1 MGVTGTDTTTL
12 DSLLKRFYTKAAIVD
27 QQQFEPDFIETL
39 PNAPEK
45 PGGVSASVYIGVRLQ
60 RRQDGGAQLQ
70 ADQFRANESGKYGQA
85 VVSCKVNIWPIELT
99 NFLIE
104 AGKGNEYAFMSS
116 LDSEM
121 SDARRAGLKDGN
133 RQAFG
138 DGTGYLALV
147 NGAVINDT
155 ALIVDTPGVQ
165 YFYPGM
171 RIDIYTTAGAAEALN
186 VQISS
191 ISESALTL
199 TLATAVTVSNNSAI
213 LKAGVWNTADVNV
226 TQKEMMGLSGI
237 GDDTTPA
244 TFEGIARGTYDIW
257 KGTVVDGGSAS
268 LTTDLLQRTSD
279 KVERR
284 SGQNVETFVSHR
296 NQRRAYLNLT
306 VPKKRFMS
314 DKMDD
319 GFQVLE
325 WNGFKWLVSHD
336 CQKDTIYMYNKK
348 AVEVFSMHPFD
359 LDQSDG
365 KILKHIPRTD
375 TVEAYYKRYEN
386 IGSRHPA
393 AVGKLKSLA
402 TLTDY

>member
-1 MGVTGTDTTTL
+1 MGVTGSDTSTL

-27 QQQFEPDFIETL
+27 QQQFDPDFIDTL
-39 PNAPEK
+39 PKAPEK
-45 PGGVSASVYIGVRLQ
+45 PGGISASVYMGVRLQ

-70 ADQFRANESGKYGQA
+70 AEQFRNNESGKYGQA

-104 AGKGNEYAFMSS
+104 AGKGNEYSFMSS

-121 SDARRAGLKDGN
+121 ADARRAGLKDGN

-138 DGTGYLALV
+138 DGSGTLAYV
-147 NGAVINDT
+147 NGTIAGSVS
-155 ALIVDTPGVQ
+155 LVVDTPGVQ
-165 YFYPGM
+165 YFFPGM
-171 RIDIYTTAGAAEALN
+171 RIDVYTSAGVAEALN
-186 VQISS
+186 VAISS
-191 ISESALTL
+191 IAESTLTL
-199 TLATAVTVSNNSAI
+199 TLAQAVSVTDNSLI
-213 LKAGVWNTADVNV
+213 YKAGVYNTADVNV

-244 TFEGIARGTYDIW
+244 TFEGIARGTYEIW
-257 KGTVVDGGSAS
+257 KGTVVDASSAS
-268 LTTDLLQRTSD
+268 LTTDLLQRCSD

-296 NQRRAYLNLT
+296 NQRRNYLNLT

-348 AVEVFSMHPFD
+348 AVEVFSMQSFD

-386 IGSRHPA
+386 IGSRHPS

>member
-1 MGVTGTDTTTL
+1 MGVTGTDTSTL

-27 QQQFEPDFIETL
+27 QQQFDPDFIETISK
-39 PNAPEK
+39 APEK
-45 PGGVSASVYIGVRLQ
+45 PGGVTASVYVGVRLQ

-70 ADQFRANESGKYGQA
+70 ADQFRTNESGKYGQA
-85 VVSCKVNIWPIELT
+85 VIGCKVNIWPIELT

-104 AGKGNEYAFMSS
+104 AGRGNEYAFMSS

-138 DGTGYLALV
+138 DGSGVLAYV
-147 NGAVINDT
+147 NGAVNNSVT
-155 ALIVDTPGVQ
+155 VIVDTPGVQ
-165 YFYPGM
+165 YFFPGM
-171 RIDIYTTAGAAEALN
+171 RVDFYTSAGVGEALN
-186 VQISS
+186 CLISS
-191 ISESALTL
+191 ISESALTI
-199 TLATAVTVSNNSAI
+199 TLSAAVTLTDNDYI
-213 LKAGVWNTADVNV
+213 LKAGVYNTADVNV

-237 GDDTTPA
+237 ADDTTPA

-257 KGTVVDGGSAS
+257 KGTVVDAGSAS

-284 SGQNVETFVSHR
+284 SGQNVTRFVSHR

-336 CQKDTIYMYNKK
+336 CQKDTIYMYNEKS
-348 AVEVFSMHPFD
+348 VEVFSMHPFD

-402 TLTDY
+402 MLTDY

>member
-1 MGVTGTDTTTL
+1 MAITGTDTSTL
-12 DSLLKRFYTKAAIVD
+12 DSLLKRFYTRQAIVD
-27 QQQFEPDFIETL
+27 QQQFDPDFIETL
-39 PNAPEK
+39 PQAPEK
-45 PGGVSASVYIGVRLQ
+45 PGGVAASVYIGVRLQ

-70 ADQFRANESGKYGQA
+70 AEQFRSNESGKYGQA
-85 VVSCKVNIWPIELT
+85 VVSCKINIWPVELT

-138 DGTGYLALV
+138 DGSGVLAYVNGTIAASTALV
-147 NGAVINDT
+147 
-155 ALIVDTPGVQ
+155 VDTPGVQ

-171 RIDIYTTAGAAEALN
+171 RIDVYTSAGVAEALN

-191 ISESALTL
+191 VTESSLTL
-199 TLATAVTVSNNSAI
+199 TMASAISVTDNSYI
-213 LKAGVWNTADVNV
+213 LKAGVYNTADVNV

-237 GDDTTPA
+237 GDDSTPA

-257 KGTVVDGGSAS
+257 KGTVVDASSAS
-268 LTTDLLQRTSD
+268 LTTDLLQRTAD

-284 SGQNVETFVSHR
+284 SGQNVTRFVSHR

-336 CQKDTIYMYNKK
+336 CQKDTIYMYNEKS
-348 AVEVFSMHPFD
+348 VEVFSMHPFD

-386 IGSRHPA
+386 LGSRQPS